1 MNGAKKVN
9 LQNQDILQNSWSQV
23 LLLLVI
29 IFTGLSG
36 FLLPINFKNQIIM
49 SAAMLVAI
57 VGSFLYFFLS
67 SSHKN
72 KDLELLFDIVFGA
85 AIFTVIFASEKY
97 GMWYMYAL
105 FMLAISDAI
114 IYRYRQLF
122 LILTFFSSGLF
133 VYYIYH
139 QTALPTSS
147 GWLIIINITAL
158 WATSHF
164 VWFYA
169 QDASASLVENLSAK
183 NQLKQIKILDEK
195 RSEFLH
201 IASHQLKNPLGI
213 IRFILLSFEN
223 DKTLSKDK
231 KQQLHQ
237 AVFQVETALAF
248 LDDTTRILNMESTA
262 KDIAKDNIEIEIL
275 VKEIVTEFEQLAKE
289 KNLHVIK
296 HIGGIIPPVISDRMY
311 LKIAIGNII
320 DNAIKY
326 SKPNSRIVINITEEK
341 KSVNVSI
348 QDFGIGITRADGQRI
363 YEKFFRGEIA
373 KGLSP
378 KGTGLGLYLVHTI
391 LNKIN
396 AQISFESTLN
406 KGSLFTISI
415 PIKQQ

>member
-1 MNGAKKVN
+1 MTKEKVN
-9 LQNQDILQNSWSQV
+9 SQNQDILQNSWSQV
-23 LLLLVI
+23 LLLIVI

-36 FLLPINFKNQIIM
+36 FLLPINLKNQIIM

-57 VGSFLYFFLS
+57 ISSFLYFFLS

-72 KDLELLFDIVFGA
+72 KDLELLFDVIFGV
-85 AIFTVIFASEKY
+85 AIFAVIFASGKY

-133 VYYIYH
+133 VYYVYH
-139 QTALPTSS
+139 QTALPTNS
-147 GWLIIINITAL
+147 GWLIIINIIAL

-169 QDASASLVENLSAK
+169 QDANASLVENLSAK
-183 NQLKQIKILDEK
+183 NQLKQVKILDEK

-231 KQQLHQ
+231 KQQLCQ
-237 AVFQVETALAF
+237 AAFQVETALAF

-262 KDIAKDNIEIEIL
+262 KDIAKENIEIEIL
-275 VKEIVTEFEQLAKE
+275 VKEIVTELEQLAKE

-296 HIGGIIPPVISDRMY
+296 HIGGIIPPVVSDRMY
-311 LKIAIGNII
+311 LKIAISNII

-341 KSVNVSI
+341 ESVNVSV
-348 QDFGIGITRADGQRI
+348 QDFGIGITRADQQRI
-363 YEKFFRGEIA
+363 YEKFFRGESA
-373 KGLSP
+373 KELSP

-396 AQISFESTLN
+396 AQISFESNIN
-406 KGSLFTISI
+406 KGSTFTIFI
-415 PIKQQ
+415 PIKQ

>member
-1 MNGAKKVN
+1 MTKEKVN
-9 LQNQDILQNSWSQV
+9 SQNQDTLQNSWSQV
-23 LLLLVI
+23 LLLIVI

-36 FLLPINFKNQIIM
+36 FLLPINLKNQIIM

-57 VGSFLYFFLS
+57 ISSFLYFFLS

-72 KDLELLFDIVFGA
+72 KDLELLFDVIFGV
-85 AIFTVIFASEKY
+85 AIFAVIFASGKY

-133 VYYIYH
+133 VYYVYH
-139 QTALPTSS
+139 QTALPTNS
-147 GWLIIINITAL
+147 GWLIIINIIAL

-169 QDASASLVENLSAK
+169 QDANASLVENLSAK
-183 NQLKQIKILDEK
+183 NQLKQVKILDEK

-231 KQQLHQ
+231 KQQLCQ
-237 AVFQVETALAF
+237 AAFQVETALAF

-262 KDIAKDNIEIEIL
+262 KDIAKENIEIEIL
-275 VKEIVTEFEQLAKE
+275 VKEIVTELEQLAKE

-296 HIGGIIPPVISDRMY
+296 HIGGIIPPVVSDRMY
-311 LKIAIGNII
+311 LKIAISNII

-341 KSVNVSI
+341 ESVNVSV
-348 QDFGIGITRADGQRI
+348 QDFGIGITRADQQRI
-363 YEKFFRGEIA
+363 YEKFFRGESA
-373 KGLSP
+373 KELSP

-396 AQISFESTLN
+396 AQISFESNIN
-406 KGSLFTISI
+406 KGSTFTIFI
-415 PIKQQ
+415 PIKQ

>member
-23 LLLLVI
+23 LLLVII

-36 FLLPINFKNQIIM
+36 FLLPINLKNQIIM
-49 SAAMLVAI
+49 SAAMLAAI
-57 VGSFLYFFLS
+57 IGSFLYFFLS
-67 SSHKN
+67 ASHKN
-72 KDLELLFDIVFGA
+72 KDIELLFDVIFGV
-85 AIFTVIFASEKY
+85 AIFTVIFASGKY

-114 IYRYRQLF
+114 IYHYRQLF
-122 LILTFFSSGLF
+122 LILTFFSTGLF
-133 VYYIYH
+133 VYYVYH

-147 GWLIIINITAL
+147 GWLVIINIIAL

-169 QDASASLVENLSAK
+169 QDANARLVENLSAK
-183 NQLKQIKILDEK
+183 NQLKQVKILDEK

-237 AVFQVETALAF
+237 ATFQVETALAF

-262 KDIAKDNIEIEIL
+262 KDIAKENVEIEIL
-275 VKEIVTEFEQLAKE
+275 VKEIVTELEQLAKE
-289 KNLHVIK
+289 KNLHIIK
-296 HIGGIIPPVISDRMY
+296 HIGGIIPPVVSDQMY
-311 LKIAIGNII
+311 LKIAISNII

-326 SKPNSRIVINITEEK
+326 SKQNSRIVINITEEK
-341 KSVNVSI
+341 ESVNVSV
-348 QDFGIGITRADGQRI
+348 QDFGIGISRADGLRI
-363 YEKFFRGEIA
+363 YEKFFRGESA
-373 KGLSP
+373 KELSP

-396 AQISFESTLN
+396 AQISFESNLN
-406 KGSLFTISI
+406 KGSTFMISI
-415 PIKQQ
+415 PIK

>member
-1 MNGAKKVN
+1 MAKEKVN
-9 LQNQDILQNSWSQV
+9 LQNQNTLQNSWSQV
-23 LLLLVI
+23 LLLIVI

-36 FLLPINFKNQIIM
+36 FLLPINLKNQIII

-57 VGSFLYFFLS
+57 IGSFLYFFLS

-72 KDLELLFDIVFGA
+72 KDLELLFDVVFGI
-85 AIFTVIFASEKY
+85 AIFTVIFASGRY

-122 LILTFFSSGLF
+122 LILAFFSSGLF

-139 QTALPTSS
+139 HAALPTSS
-147 GWLIIINITAL
+147 GWLIIVNIVAL

-169 QDASASLVENLSAK
+169 QDANASLVENFSAK
-183 NQLKQIKILDEK
+183 DQLKQVKILDKK

-213 IRFILLSFEN
+213 VRFILLNFEN
-223 DKTLSKDK
+223 DKTLSKNRK
-231 KQQLHQ
+231 EQLHQ
-237 AVFQVETALAF
+237 AAFQVETAMAF
-248 LDDTTRILNMESTA
+248 LDDTTRILNMESTS
-262 KDIAKDNIEIEIL
+262 KDITEENIEIEIL
-275 VKEIVTEFEQLAKE
+275 VKEIITELEQLAKE

-296 HIGGIIPPVISDRMY
+296 HIGGIIPPVVSDRMY
-311 LKIAIGNII
+311 LKIAISNII

-326 SKPNSRIVINITEEK
+326 SKQNSRIVINITEEK
-341 KSVNVSI
+341 ESVNVSV
-348 QDFGIGITRADGQRI
+348 QDFGIGITRADQQRI
-363 YEKFFRGEIA
+363 YEKFFRGESA
-373 KGLSP
+373 KELSP

-391 LNKIN
+391 FNKIN
-396 AQISFESTLN
+396 AQISFESNLN
-406 KGSLFTISI
+406 KGSTFMISI
-415 PIKQQ
+415 PTKK